1 MNEIDF
7 QQFELK
13 NRKDFLSVDK
23 QTAISSE
30 GMFFN
35 IDDKVK
41 HESAGEQVATIES
54 FSLNEE
60 TMDVIAQT
68 NLGTARISF
77 LYKN

>member
-1 MNEIDF
+1 MKEIDF
-7 QQFELK
+7 KQFEVK
-13 NRKDFLSVDK
+13 IRKDYLSVDK
-23 QTAISSE
+23 ETAISSE
-30 GMFFN
+30 GEIFS
-35 IDDKVK
+35 IGDKVK
-41 HESAGEQVATIES
+41 HESQGEEIATIES